1 MSFPKVVLISSL
13 LIFTAIGG
21 VALFKKRDA
30 TPTNKALPAQ
40 IVSEEALAVSLPVPS
55 LSQIPFDTLPEIDRI
70 FQLFTTGPK
79 KLPIVETVTYSSSVP
94 WLKGRPAWIADYAAH
109 FATSRHFIAR
119 SLNGKPDYFTQK
131 VITGSQF
138 NVFRK
143 DRPLHFYLLVDLAH
157 CKMGF
162 YYVDLTTQERVLLKT
177 YRVAVGRPDA
187 QTPIGTYP
195 LGNRIA
201 VYQPGM
207 IGKFY
212 GQDREMV
219 SVFGSRWIPFGEK
232 GFGIHGMPWELDAR
246 TGEFVEKKELL
257 GKQSS
262 GGSLSLAKEDMEE
275 LFSIVIT
282 KPAYVVVVKDF
293 KEAQLPGVEVATP
306 TH

>member
-1 MSFPKVVLISSL
+1 MSFAKVVLISSL
-13 LIFTAIGG
+13 VIFASIGG
-21 VALFKKRDA
+21 IALFKNRGDS
-30 TPTNKALPAQ
+30 PAKEVLAAPIAAE
-40 IVSEEALAVSLPVPS
+40 IVPVSLPLPS
-55 LSQIPFDTLPEIDRI
+55 SSQIPFDTLPEIDRV

-143 DRPLHFYLLVDLAH
+143 DRPIHFYLLVDLAH
-157 CKMGF
+157 CKMGL
-162 YYVDLTTQERVLLKT
+162 YYVDLTTQERILLKS
-177 YRVAVGRPDA
+177 YSVAVGRADA
-187 QTPIGTYP
+187 QTPLGSYP

-212 GQDREMV
+212 GQDREIV
-219 SVFGSRWIPFGEK
+219 SVFGSRWIPFGDK
-232 GFGIHGMPWELDAR
+232 GFGIHGMPWELDPR
-246 TGEFVEKKELL
+246 TGEFVEKKEML
-257 GKQSS
+257 GKPST

-275 LFSIVIT
+275 LFAIVIT
-282 KPAYVVVVKDF
+282 KPSYVVIVKDF